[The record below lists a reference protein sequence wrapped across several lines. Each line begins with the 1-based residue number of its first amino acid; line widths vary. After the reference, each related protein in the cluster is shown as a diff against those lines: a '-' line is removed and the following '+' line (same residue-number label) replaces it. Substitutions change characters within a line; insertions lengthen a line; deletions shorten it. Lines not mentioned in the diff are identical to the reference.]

1 MKPCTVEFQAF
12 GPYAG
17 HELVD
22 FEKLAAR
29 GLFLICGKTGTG
41 KTMILDAITFA
52 LYGKSSGHGRD
63 DFEAMRCTNA
73 AFDVTTYVRFTFENN
88 GIYYRFERRLE
99 RKRKNLS
106 ASYMVW
112 QKDENGTWT
121 ALFEN
126 AKEKMLNEKA
136 EEIIGLSYEQFR
148 QVIVLPQGQFE
159 KFLTSD
165 SADKEKILTSIF
177 GEEKWQAVAQLM
189 FEEATERR
197 QQLKSLQE
205 QISNSLQEEACETM
219 AELEAVIAQKKER
232 LVTMEAAYQ
241 EGACEKQIRAL
252 RDRLALVSRFQDLR
266 RGKARVRAY
275 EEKQHDRAE
284 QEKRI
289 QDARR
294 AEKVKELLLE
304 LHRAEAAQA
313 ERKTAV
319 RAADQAA
326 GQAKQQA
333 EQILLQV
340 TAQQQKNDEIEE
352 KKAQK
357 IQLTAKITDYES
369 IAALEQNFQ
378 KQRKAAESALQEA
391 EQEKQVYESYAPKL
405 VMLHETYETD
415 MEEHRKLLA
424 AYLAGITGEL
434 AASLVEG
441 QPCPVCG
448 SREHPQKAVRT
459 EADTSKEHVEEKRA
473 EADAVYQKLQQ
484 TMQKQEQAKKKYEEK
499 QRLAQELQLAK
510 ETAYTRLAE
519 MQNNLIP
526 EIGSLA
532 ELQKKLQQLTDEI
545 GKDTEQL
552 QSLTK
557 MLEQA
562 NNTVAE
568 TAAKAELARQ
578 EEELTQKKQE
588 AAMQAVAKGLSEHGF
603 ADIKEAEQL
612 LMGEKELEGMRRQIA
627 DYDAG
632 KKAAEEQVMRLQ
644 EELGRQQEPDEEA
657 CKTELARLEKLQGTY
672 AKETAVLSETI
683 RRLSQKAEKL
693 ALAGEGLEEKLLEAE
708 QDLAFAKKLRGDA
721 GTGLQRYV
729 LGILFSSVIAAANR
743 MLSMVHGGRYRLFR
757 SDEKAQGSNK
767 RGLELKVYDKN
778 SEEHEGRFVS
788 TLSGGEKFL
797 ASLALSI
804 GMSTIAQKSG
814 IRIEALFIDK
824 GFGSLDEDS
833 ITDAMQIL
841 GSIQQANGLVGI
853 ISHVQLLQERIPT
866 KLRVE
871 ETEKG
876 SHIIQTIGYKL

>member
-205 QISNSLQEEACETM
+205 QISNSLQEEACETL

-266 RGKARVRAY
+266 RGKACVRAY

-313 ERKTAV
+313 ERKKAV

-405 VMLHETYETD
+405 VMLHEAYETD

-484 TMQKQEQAKKKYEEK
+484 TMQKQEQAKKNYEEK
-499 QRLAQELQLAK
+499 QRLAQERQLAK

-545 GKDTEQL
+545 GKDTEKL

-657 CKTELARLEKLQGTY
+657 CKTELARLEKLQETY

-814 IRIEALFIDK
+814 IRIEALFIDE

-866 KLRVE
+866 KLRVD

-876 SHIIQTIGYKL
+876 SHIIQTIG

>member
-159 KFLTSD
+159 KLLTSD

-205 QISNSLQEEACETM
+205 QISNSLQEEACETL

-266 RGKARVRAY
+266 RGKACVRAY

-313 ERKTAV
+313 ERKKAV

-405 VMLHETYETD
+405 VMLHEAYETD

-545 GKDTEQL
+545 GKDTEKL

-578 EEELTQKKQE
+578 EEELTQKKQK

-632 KKAAEEQVMRLQ
+632 KKAAEEQAMRLQ

-657 CKTELARLEKLQGTY
+657 CKTELARLEKLQETY

-683 RRLSQKAEKL
+683 RRLSEKADKL
-693 ALAGEGLEEKLLEAE
+693 AQAGEGLEEKLLEAE

-814 IRIEALFIDK
+814 IRIEALFIDE

-876 SHIIQTIGYKL
+876 SHIIQTIG

>member
-136 EEIIGLSYEQFR
+136 EELIGLSYEQFR

-205 QISNSLQEEACETM
+205 QISNSLQEEACETL
-219 AELEAVIAQKKER
+219 AELEVVVAQKKER
-232 LVTMEAAYQ
+232 LAAMEAAYQ

-266 RGKARVRAY
+266 RERARVRAY
-275 EEKQHDRAE
+275 EEKQHDRVE
-284 QEKRI
+284 REKRI

-333 EQILLQV
+333 EQILLRV

-369 IAALEQNFQ
+369 IAALEQTFQ
-378 KQRKAAESALQEA
+378 KQRKAAESAFQEA

-405 VMLHETYETD
+405 VMLHEAYETD

-473 EADAVYQKLQQ
+473 EAEAVYQKLQQ

-499 QRLAQELQLAK
+499 QRLAQELQLVK

-545 GKDTEQL
+545 GKDTEKL

-568 TAAKAELARQ
+568 TAAKAELAHQ
-578 EEELTQKKQE
+578 EEELAQKKQE
-588 AAMQAVAKGLSEHGF
+588 AAMQAVAKRLSEHGF

-612 LMGEKELEGMRRQIA
+612 LLSEKEQEKLQQQIA
-627 DYDAG
+627 DFDAG
-632 KKAAEEQVMRLQ
+632 KKAAEEQVKRLQ
-644 EELGRQQEPDEEA
+644 EELGRQQEPDAES
-657 CKTELARLEKLQGTY
+657 CKTELEGLEKLQKTY

-797 ASLALSI
+797 TSLALSI

-814 IRIEALFIDK
+814 IRIEALFIDE

-876 SHIIQTIGYKL
+876 SHIIQTIG

>member
-159 KFLTSD
+159 KLLTSD

-205 QISNSLQEEACETM
+205 QISNSLQEEACETL

-232 LVTMEAAYQ
+232 LVTMETAYQ

-275 EEKQHDRAE
+275 EQKQHDRAE

-294 AEKVKELLLE
+294 AEKVKELFLE

-405 VMLHETYETD
+405 VMLHEAYETD

-499 QRLAQELQLAK
+499 QRLAQELQLVK

-526 EIGSLA
+526 EIRSLA
-532 ELQKKLQQLTDEI
+532 ELQKNLQQLTDEI
-545 GKDTEQL
+545 GKDTEKL

-657 CKTELARLEKLQGTY
+657 CKTELARLEKLQETY

-814 IRIEALFIDK
+814 IRIEALFIDE

-876 SHIIQTIGYKL
+876 SHIIQTIG

>member
-159 KFLTSD
+159 KLLTSD

-205 QISNSLQEEACETM
+205 QISNSLQEEACETL

-241 EGACEKQIRAL
+241 EGACEKQIGAL

-333 EQILLQV
+333 EQIFLQV

-405 VMLHETYETD
+405 VMLHEAYETD

-532 ELQKKLQQLTDEI
+532 ELQKKLQQLADEI
-545 GKDTEQL
+545 GKDTEKL

-657 CKTELARLEKLQGTY
+657 CKTELARLEKLQETY

-814 IRIEALFIDK
+814 IRIEALFIDE

-876 SHIIQTIGYKL
+876 SHIIQTIG

>member
-205 QISNSLQEEACETM
+205 QISNSLQEEACETL

-232 LVTMEAAYQ
+232 LDAMEAAYQ

-313 ERKTAV
+313 ERKKAV

-657 CKTELARLEKLQGTY
+657 CKTELARLEKLQETY

-814 IRIEALFIDK
+814 IRIEALFIDE

-876 SHIIQTIGYKL
+876 SHIIQTIG

>member
-205 QISNSLQEEACETM
+205 QISNSLQEEACETL

-405 VMLHETYETD
+405 VMLHEAYETD

-473 EADAVYQKLQQ
+473 EAEAVYQKLQQ

-532 ELQKKLQQLTDEI
+532 ELQKNLQQLTDEI
-545 GKDTEQL
+545 GKDTEKL

-568 TAAKAELARQ
+568 TAAKTELARQ

-657 CKTELARLEKLQGTY
+657 CKTELARLEKLQETY
-672 AKETAVLSETI
+672 AKETAVVSETI

-814 IRIEALFIDK
+814 IRIEALFIDE

-876 SHIIQTIGYKL
+876 SHIIQTIG

>member
-205 QISNSLQEEACETM
+205 QISNSLQEEACETL

-241 EGACEKQIRAL
+241 EGACEKQIGAL

-266 RGKARVRAY
+266 RGKAHVRAY

-313 ERKTAV
+313 ERKKAV

-333 EQILLQV
+333 EQIFLQV

-405 VMLHETYETD
+405 VMLHEAYETD

-545 GKDTEQL
+545 GKDTEKL

-657 CKTELARLEKLQGTY
+657 CKTELARLEKLQETY

-683 RRLSQKAEKL
+683 RRLSEKADKL
-693 ALAGEGLEEKLLEAE
+693 AQAGEGLEEKLLEAE

-814 IRIEALFIDK
+814 IRIEALFIDE

-876 SHIIQTIGYKL
+876 SHIIQTIG

>member
-205 QISNSLQEEACETM
+205 QISNSLQEEACETL

-232 LVTMEAAYQ
+232 LVTMETAYQ

-333 EQILLQV
+333 EQIFLQV

-405 VMLHETYETD
+405 VMLHEAYETD

-545 GKDTEQL
+545 GKDTEKL

-657 CKTELARLEKLQGTY
+657 CKTELARLEKQQEIY

-814 IRIEALFIDK
+814 IRIEALFIDE

-876 SHIIQTIGYKL
+876 SHIIQTIG

>member
-205 QISNSLQEEACETM
+205 QISNSLQEEACETL

-232 LVTMEAAYQ
+232 LVTMETAYQ

-405 VMLHETYETD
+405 VMLHEAYETD
-415 MEEHRKLLA
+415 MEEHRNLLA

-545 GKDTEQL
+545 GKDTEKL

-644 EELGRQQEPDEEA
+644 EELGRQKEPDEEA
-657 CKTELARLEKLQGTY
+657 CKTELARLEKLQETY

-683 RRLSQKAEKL
+683 RRLSQKADKL
-693 ALAGEGLEEKLLEAE
+693 AQAGEGLEEKLLEAE

-814 IRIEALFIDK
+814 IRIEALFIDE

-876 SHIIQTIGYKL
+876 SHIIQTIG

>member
-12 GPYAG
+12 GPYVG

-205 QISNSLQEEACETM
+205 QISNSLQEEACETL

-304 LHRAEAAQA
+304 LHRADAAQA

-405 VMLHETYETD
+405 VMLHEAYETD

-545 GKDTEQL
+545 GKDTEKL

-657 CKTELARLEKLQGTY
+657 CKTELARLEKQQEIY

-683 RRLSQKAEKL
+683 RRLSEKADKL

-814 IRIEALFIDK
+814 IRIEALFIDE

-876 SHIIQTIGYKL
+876 SHIIQTIG

>member
-1 MKPCTVEFQAF
+1 MKPCMVEFQAF

-205 QISNSLQEEACETM
+205 QISNSLQEEACETL

-232 LVTMEAAYQ
+232 LVTMETAYQ

-405 VMLHETYETD
+405 VMLHEAYETD

-473 EADAVYQKLQQ
+473 EAEAVYQKLQQ
-484 TMQKQEQAKKKYEEK
+484 MMQKQEQAKKKYEEK

-545 GKDTEQL
+545 GKDTEKL

-578 EEELTQKKQE
+578 EEELAQKKQE

-612 LMGEKELEGMRRQIA
+612 LLSEKEQEKLQQQIA
-627 DYDAG
+627 DFDAG

-644 EELGRQQEPDEEA
+644 EELGRQKEPDEEA
-657 CKTELARLEKLQGTY
+657 CKTELARLEKLQETY

-693 ALAGEGLEEKLLEAE
+693 AQAGEGLEEKLLEAE

-797 ASLALSI
+797 TSLALSI

-814 IRIEALFIDK
+814 IRIEALFIDE

-841 GSIQQANGLVGI
+841 DSIQQANGLVGI

-866 KLRVE
+866 KLCVE

-876 SHIIQTIGYKL
+876 SHIIQTIG

>member
-1 MKPCTVEFQAF
+1 MKPCIVEFQAF

-22 FEKLAAR
+22 FEKLAAK

-73 AFDVTTYVRFTFENN
+73 AFDVTTYVSFTFENN
-88 GIYYRFERRLE
+88 GSYYRFERRLE

-177 GEEKWQAVAQLM
+177 GEEKWQAIAQLV

-205 QISNSLQEEACETM
+205 QIRNSLQEEDCETP
-219 AELEAVIAQKKER
+219 AELEAVIAQKKES
-232 LVTMEAAYQ
+232 LAAMETAYR
-241 EGACEKQIRAL
+241 EGACEKQIREL

-266 RGKARVRAY
+266 REEARVKAY
-275 EEKQHDRAE
+275 EEKLTTRME
-284 QEKRI
+284 QEKRM

-294 AEKVKELLLE
+294 AEKVRELLLE
-304 LHRAEAAQA
+304 LHRAEGAWA
-313 ERKTAV
+313 ERKTA
-319 RAADQAA
+319 AQKADQAA
-326 GQAKQQA
+326 LQAKQQA

-340 TAQQQKNDEIEE
+340 TAQQQKNSEIEE

-357 IQLTAKITDYES
+357 IQLTAKTADYES
-369 IAALEQNFQ
+369 IAAVEQTCK

-391 EQEKQVYESYAPKL
+391 EQERQVYESYAPKL
-405 VMLHETYETD
+405 VMLHETYEKGL
-415 MEEHRKLLA
+415 EEHRKLLA

-448 SREHPQKAVRT
+448 SREHPRKAVRT
-459 EADTSKEHVEEKRA
+459 QADTTKEIVEAKRA

-510 ETAYTRLAE
+510 ETADTKFAQ

-526 EIGSLA
+526 EIHSLA
-532 ELQKKLQQLTDEI
+532 ELQKKLQQLDDEI
-545 GKDTEQL
+545 EKATEEMQR
-552 QSLTK
+552 LTRQQ
-557 MLEQA
+557 EQA
-562 NNTVAE
+562 NSAVAE
-568 TAAKAELARQ
+568 TEAKAELAHQ
-578 EEELTQKKQE
+578 EEELAQKRQK
-588 AAMQAVAKGLSEHGF
+588 AALQALAQGLSEHGF
-603 ADIKEAEQL
+603 SDAGEAEQL
-612 LMGEKELEGMRRQIA
+612 LMSEKELEETQRWIA
-627 DYDAG
+627 DFDAG
-632 KKAAEEQVMRLQ
+632 RKAAGEQAERLR
-644 EELGRQQEPDEEA
+644 EELGKQQEPDAEG
-657 CKTELARLEKLQGTY
+657 CKAELERLEKQQEIY

-683 RRLSQKAEKL
+683 RRLSEKAERL
-693 ALAGEGLEEKLLEAE
+693 ARAGEGIEEKLLEAE

-814 IRIEALFIDK
+814 IRIEALFIDE

-853 ISHVQLLQERIPT
+853 ISHVQILQERIPT
-866 KLRVE
+866 KLCVE
-871 ETEKG
+871 ENAQG
-876 SHIIQTIGYKL
+876 SHIIQTIG

>member
-205 QISNSLQEEACETM
+205 QISNSLQEEACETL

-284 QEKRI
+284 QGKRI

-313 ERKTAV
+313 ERKKAV

-473 EADAVYQKLQQ
+473 EAEAVYQKLQQ

-545 GKDTEQL
+545 GKDTEKL

-578 EEELTQKKQE
+578 EEELTQKKQK

-657 CKTELARLEKLQGTY
+657 CKTELARLEKLQETY
-672 AKETAVLSETI
+672 AKETAVLSEMI

-814 IRIEALFIDK
+814 IRIEALFIDE

-876 SHIIQTIGYKL
+876 SHIIQTIG

>member
-22 FEKLAAR
+22 FEKLAAK

-205 QISNSLQEEACETM
+205 QISNSLQEEACETL

-232 LVTMEAAYQ
+232 LVTMETAYQ

-275 EEKQHDRAE
+275 EQKQHDRAE

-473 EADAVYQKLQQ
+473 EAEAVYQKLQQ

-545 GKDTEQL
+545 GKDTEKL

-644 EELGRQQEPDEEA
+644 EELGRQKEPDEEA
-657 CKTELARLEKLQGTY
+657 CKTELARLEKQQEIY

-683 RRLSQKAEKL
+683 RRLSEKADKL
-693 ALAGEGLEEKLLEAE
+693 AQAGEGLEEKLLEAE

-797 ASLALSI
+797 TSLALSI

-814 IRIEALFIDK
+814 IRIEALFIDE

-841 GSIQQANGLVGI
+841 DSIQQANGLVGI

-876 SHIIQTIGYKL
+876 SHIIQTIG

>member
-99 RKRKNLS
+99 RNRKNLS

-205 QISNSLQEEACETM
+205 QISNSLQEEACETL

-275 EEKQHDRAE
+275 EEKQHGRAE

-313 ERKTAV
+313 ERKKAV

-657 CKTELARLEKLQGTY
+657 CKTELARLEKLQETY

-814 IRIEALFIDK
+814 IRIEALFIDE

-876 SHIIQTIGYKL
+876 SHIIQTIG

>member
-121 ALFEN
+121 ALFES

-205 QISNSLQEEACETM
+205 QISNSLQEEACETL

-232 LVTMEAAYQ
+232 LVAMEAAYQ
-241 EGACEKQIRAL
+241 EDACEKQIRAL

-326 GQAKQQA
+326 GRAKQQA
-333 EQILLQV
+333 EQIFLQV

-473 EADAVYQKLQQ
+473 EAEAVYQKLQQ

-545 GKDTEQL
+545 GKDTEKL

-644 EELGRQQEPDEEA
+644 EELGRQKEPDEEA
-657 CKTELARLEKLQGTY
+657 CKTELARLEKQQEIY

-814 IRIEALFIDK
+814 IRIEALFIDE

-841 GSIQQANGLVGI
+841 ASIQQANGLVGI

-876 SHIIQTIGYKL
+876 SHIIQTIG

>member
-205 QISNSLQEEACETM
+205 QISNSLQEEACETL

-232 LVTMEAAYQ
+232 LVTMEADYQ

-313 ERKTAV
+313 ERKKAV

-657 CKTELARLEKLQGTY
+657 CKTELARLEKLQETY

-814 IRIEALFIDK
+814 IRIEALFIDE

-876 SHIIQTIGYKL
+876 SHIIQTIG

>member
-205 QISNSLQEEACETM
+205 QISNSLQEEACETL

-284 QEKRI
+284 QKKRI

-333 EQILLQV
+333 EQIFLQV

-405 VMLHETYETD
+405 VMLHEAYETD

-545 GKDTEQL
+545 GKDTEKL

-657 CKTELARLEKLQGTY
+657 CKTELARLEKLQETY

-814 IRIEALFIDK
+814 IRIEALFIDE

-876 SHIIQTIGYKL
+876 SHIIQTIG

>member
-205 QISNSLQEEACETM
+205 QISNSLQEEACETL

-313 ERKTAV
+313 ERKKAV

-405 VMLHETYETD
+405 VMFHEAYETD

-473 EADAVYQKLQQ
+473 EAEAVYQKLQQ
-484 TMQKQEQAKKKYEEK
+484 TMQKQERAKKKYEEK

-545 GKDTEQL
+545 GKDTEKL

-657 CKTELARLEKLQGTY
+657 CKTELARLEKLQETY

-683 RRLSQKAEKL
+683 RRLSEKADKL
-693 ALAGEGLEEKLLEAE
+693 AQAGEGLEEKLLEAE

-814 IRIEALFIDK
+814 IRIEALFIDE

-876 SHIIQTIGYKL
+876 SHIIQTIG

>member
-205 QISNSLQEEACETM
+205 QISNSLQEEACETL

-275 EEKQHDRAE
+275 EEKQHGRAE

-313 ERKTAV
+313 ERKKAV

-405 VMLHETYETD
+405 GMLHETYETD

-657 CKTELARLEKLQGTY
+657 CKTELARLEKLQETY
-672 AKETAVLSETI
+672 AKETAVLSEMI

-814 IRIEALFIDK
+814 IRIEALFIDE

-876 SHIIQTIGYKL
+876 SHIIQTIG

>member
-121 ALFEN
+121 AMFEN

-205 QISNSLQEEACETM
+205 QISNSLQEEACETL

-232 LVTMEAAYQ
+232 LVTMETAYQ
-241 EGACEKQIRAL
+241 EGACEKQIREL

-275 EEKQHDRAE
+275 EEKQHDRVE

-340 TAQQQKNDEIEE
+340 TAQQQKTDEIEE

-369 IAALEQNFQ
+369 IAALEQTFQ
-378 KQRKAAESALQEA
+378 KQRKAAESAFQEA

-405 VMLHETYETD
+405 VMLHEAYETD

-499 QRLAQELQLAK
+499 QRLAQELQLVK

-545 GKDTEQL
+545 GKDTEKL

-578 EEELTQKKQE
+578 EEELAQKKQE

-612 LMGEKELEGMRRQIA
+612 LLSEKEQEKLQQQIA
-627 DYDAG
+627 DFDAG
-632 KKAAEEQVMRLQ
+632 KKAAEEQVKRLQ
-644 EELGRQQEPDEEA
+644 EELGRQQEPDAES
-657 CKTELARLEKLQGTY
+657 CKTELARLEKLQETY

-683 RRLSQKAEKL
+683 RRLSQKTEKL

-797 ASLALSI
+797 TSLALSI

-814 IRIEALFIDK
+814 IRIEALFIDE

-841 GSIQQANGLVGI
+841 DSIQQANGLVGI

-876 SHIIQTIGYKL
+876 SRIIQTIG

>member
-205 QISNSLQEEACETM
+205 QISNSLQEEACETL

-405 VMLHETYETD
+405 VMLHEAYETD

-473 EADAVYQKLQQ
+473 EAEAVYQKLQQ

-510 ETAYTRLAE
+510 EAAYTRLVE

-545 GKDTEQL
+545 GKDTEKL

-644 EELGRQQEPDEEA
+644 EELGRQQEPDAEA
-657 CKTELARLEKLQGTY
+657 CKTELARLEKLQETCT
-672 AKETAVLSETI
+672 KETAVLSETI
-683 RRLSQKAEKL
+683 RRLSQKADKL
-693 ALAGEGLEEKLLEAE
+693 AQAGEGLEEKLLEAE

-814 IRIEALFIDK
+814 IRIEALFIDE

-876 SHIIQTIGYKL
+876 SHIIQTIG

>member
-159 KFLTSD
+159 KLLTSD

-205 QISNSLQEEACETM
+205 QISNSLQEEVCETL
-219 AELEAVIAQKKER
+219 AELEVVIAQKKER

-405 VMLHETYETD
+405 VRLHEAYETD

-473 EADAVYQKLQQ
+473 EAEAVYQKLQQ

-545 GKDTEQL
+545 GKDTEKL

-657 CKTELARLEKLQGTY
+657 CKTELARLEKLQETY

-814 IRIEALFIDK
+814 IRIEALFIDE

-866 KLRVE
+866 KLRAE

-876 SHIIQTIGYKL
+876 SHIIQTIG

>member
-205 QISNSLQEEACETM
+205 QISNSLQEEACETL

-266 RGKARVRAY
+266 RGKACVRAY

-313 ERKTAV
+313 ERKKAV

-405 VMLHETYETD
+405 VMLHEAYETD

-499 QRLAQELQLAK
+499 QRLAQERQLAK

-545 GKDTEQL
+545 GKDTEKL

-657 CKTELARLEKLQGTY
+657 CKTELAWLEKLQETY

-814 IRIEALFIDK
+814 IRIEALFIDE

-876 SHIIQTIGYKL
+876 SHIIQTIG

>member
-205 QISNSLQEEACETM
+205 QISNSLQEEACETL

-232 LVTMEAAYQ
+232 LVTMETAYQ

-304 LHRAEAAQA
+304 LHRAEATQA
-313 ERKTAV
+313 ERKKAV

-357 IQLTAKITDYES
+357 IQFTAKITDYES

-405 VMLHETYETD
+405 VMLHEAYETD

-545 GKDTEQL
+545 GKDTEKL

-657 CKTELARLEKLQGTY
+657 CKTELARLEKLQETY

-693 ALAGEGLEEKLLEAE
+693 ALAGEGIEEKLLEAE

-814 IRIEALFIDK
+814 IRIEALFIDE

-876 SHIIQTIGYKL
+876 SHIIQTIG

>member
-159 KFLTSD
+159 KLLTSD

-205 QISNSLQEEACETM
+205 QISNSLQEEACETL

-266 RGKARVRAY
+266 RGRARVRAY

-304 LHRAEAAQA
+304 LHRAKAAQA

-405 VMLHETYETD
+405 VMLHEAYETD

-473 EADAVYQKLQQ
+473 EAEAVYQKLQQ

-532 ELQKKLQQLTDEI
+532 ELQKNLQQLADEI
-545 GKDTEQL
+545 GKDTEKL

-657 CKTELARLEKLQGTY
+657 CKTELARLEKLQETY
-672 AKETAVLSETI
+672 AKKTAVLSETI
-683 RRLSQKAEKL
+683 RRLSEKADKL

-814 IRIEALFIDK
+814 IRIEALFIDE

-876 SHIIQTIGYKL
+876 SHIIQTIG

>member
-205 QISNSLQEEACETM
+205 QISNSLQEEACETL

-232 LVTMEAAYQ
+232 LVTMETAYQ

-333 EQILLQV
+333 EQIFLQV

-405 VMLHETYETD
+405 VMLHEAYETD
-415 MEEHRKLLA
+415 MEEHRNLLA

-545 GKDTEQL
+545 RKDTEKL

-588 AAMQAVAKGLSEHGF
+588 AAMQMVAKGLSEHGF

-644 EELGRQQEPDEEA
+644 EELGRQKEPDEEA
-657 CKTELARLEKLQGTY
+657 CKTELARLEKLQETY

-693 ALAGEGLEEKLLEAE
+693 AQAGEGLEEKLLEAE

-797 ASLALSI
+797 TSLALSI

-814 IRIEALFIDK
+814 IRIEALFIDE

-841 GSIQQANGLVGI
+841 DSIQQANGLVGI
-853 ISHVQLLQERIPT
+853 ISHVQILQERIPT

-876 SHIIQTIGYKL
+876 SHIIQTIG

>member
-121 ALFEN
+121 AMFEN

-205 QISNSLQEEACETM
+205 QISNSLQEEACETL

-252 RDRLALVSRFQDLR
+252 RDRLALVSRFQDLY

-405 VMLHETYETD
+405 VMLHEAYETD

-473 EADAVYQKLQQ
+473 EAEAVYQKLQQ

-510 ETAYTRLAE
+510 EAAYTRLVE

-545 GKDTEQL
+545 GKDTEKL

-657 CKTELARLEKLQGTY
+657 CKTELARLEKLQETY

-683 RRLSQKAEKL
+683 RRLSQKADKL
-693 ALAGEGLEEKLLEAE
+693 AQAGEGLEEKLLEAE

-814 IRIEALFIDK
+814 IRIEALFIDE

-876 SHIIQTIGYKL
+876 SHIIQTIG

>member
-205 QISNSLQEEACETM
+205 QISNSLQEEACETL

-232 LVTMEAAYQ
+232 LVTMETAYQ

-266 RGKARVRAY
+266 RGKACVRAY

-313 ERKTAV
+313 ERKKAV

-405 VMLHETYETD
+405 VMLHEAYETD
-415 MEEHRKLLA
+415 MEEHRNLLA

-545 GKDTEQL
+545 GKDTEKL

-557 MLEQA
+557 MLERA

-657 CKTELARLEKLQGTY
+657 CKTELARLEKLQETY

-814 IRIEALFIDK
+814 IRIEALFIDE

-876 SHIIQTIGYKL
+876 SHIIQTIG

>member
-205 QISNSLQEEACETM
+205 QISNSLQEEACETL

-369 IAALEQNFQ
+369 IAALEQSFQ

-405 VMLHETYETD
+405 VMLHEAYETD

-473 EADAVYQKLQQ
+473 EAEAVYQKLQQ

-499 QRLAQELQLAK
+499 QRLVQELQLAK
-510 ETAYTRLAE
+510 EAAYTRLVE

-545 GKDTEQL
+545 GKDTEKL

-657 CKTELARLEKLQGTY
+657 CKTELARLEKLQETY

-683 RRLSQKAEKL
+683 RRLSQKADKL
-693 ALAGEGLEEKLLEAE
+693 AQAGEGLEEKLLEAE

-814 IRIEALFIDK
+814 IRIEALFIDE

-871 ETEKG
+871 ETEKD
-876 SHIIQTIGYKL
+876 SHIIQTIG

>member
-205 QISNSLQEEACETM
+205 QISNSLQEEACETL

-232 LVTMEAAYQ
+232 LVTMEVAYQ

-405 VMLHETYETD
+405 VMLHEAYETD

-459 EADTSKEHVEEKRA
+459 EADTSKEYVEEKRA

-545 GKDTEQL
+545 GKDTEKL

-657 CKTELARLEKLQGTY
+657 CKTELARLEKLQETY

-814 IRIEALFIDK
+814 IRIEALFIDE

-841 GSIQQANGLVGI
+841 ASIQQANGLVGI

-876 SHIIQTIGYKL
+876 SHIIQTIG

>member
-197 QQLKSLQE
+197 QQLKMLQE
-205 QISNSLQEEACETM
+205 QISNSLQEEACETL

-405 VMLHETYETD
+405 VMLHEAYETD

-473 EADAVYQKLQQ
+473 EAEAVYQKLQQ
-484 TMQKQEQAKKKYEEK
+484 MMQKQEQAKKKYEEK

-545 GKDTEQL
+545 GKDTEKL

-644 EELGRQQEPDEEA
+644 EELGRQKEPDEEA
-657 CKTELARLEKLQGTY
+657 CKTELARLEKLQETY

-693 ALAGEGLEEKLLEAE
+693 AQAGEGLEEKLLEAE

-814 IRIEALFIDK
+814 IRIEALFIDE

-876 SHIIQTIGYKL
+876 SHIIQTIG

>member
-159 KFLTSD
+159 KLLTSD

-205 QISNSLQEEACETM
+205 QISNSLQEEACETL

-405 VMLHETYETD
+405 VMLHEAYETD

-532 ELQKKLQQLTDEI
+532 ELQKKLQQLTNEI
-545 GKDTEQL
+545 GKDTEKL

-588 AAMQAVAKGLSEHGF
+588 AAMQMVAKGLSEHGF

-657 CKTELARLEKLQGTY
+657 CKTELARLEKLQETY

-814 IRIEALFIDK
+814 IRIEALFIDE

-833 ITDAMQIL
+833 IMDAMQIL

-876 SHIIQTIGYKL
+876 SHIIQTIG

>member
-121 ALFEN
+121 AMFEN

-205 QISNSLQEEACETM
+205 QISNSLQEEACETL

-232 LVTMEAAYQ
+232 LVTMETAYQ

-319 RAADQAA
+319 WAADQAA

-391 EQEKQVYESYAPKL
+391 EQEKQVYENYAPKL
-405 VMLHETYETD
+405 VMLHEAYETD
-415 MEEHRKLLA
+415 MEEHRNLLA

-545 GKDTEQL
+545 RKDTEKL

-588 AAMQAVAKGLSEHGF
+588 AAMQMVAKGLSEHGF

-657 CKTELARLEKLQGTY
+657 CKTELARLEKLQETY

-683 RRLSQKAEKL
+683 RRLSEKADKL

-814 IRIEALFIDK
+814 IRIEALFIDE

-871 ETEKG
+871 EMEKG
-876 SHIIQTIGYKL
+876 SHIIQTIG

>member
-121 ALFEN
+121 AMFEN

-205 QISNSLQEEACETM
+205 QISNSLQEEACETL

-232 LVTMEAAYQ
+232 LVTMETAYQ

-319 RAADQAA
+319 WAADQAA

-391 EQEKQVYESYAPKL
+391 EQEKQVYENYAPKL
-405 VMLHETYETD
+405 VMLHEAYETD
-415 MEEHRKLLA
+415 MEEHRNLLA

-545 GKDTEQL
+545 GKDTEKL

-588 AAMQAVAKGLSEHGF
+588 AAMQMVAKGLSEHGF

-657 CKTELARLEKLQGTY
+657 CKTELARLEKLQETY

-683 RRLSQKAEKL
+683 RRLSEKADKL

-814 IRIEALFIDK
+814 IRIEALFIDE

-871 ETEKG
+871 EMEKG
-876 SHIIQTIGYKL
+876 SHIIQTIG

>member
-205 QISNSLQEEACETM
+205 QISNSLQEEACETL

-545 GKDTEQL
+545 GKDTEKL

-578 EEELTQKKQE
+578 EKELTQKKQE

-657 CKTELARLEKLQGTY
+657 CKTELARLEKLQETY

-683 RRLSQKAEKL
+683 RRLSEKADKL
-693 ALAGEGLEEKLLEAE
+693 AQAGEGLEEKLLEAE

-814 IRIEALFIDK
+814 IRIEALFIDE

-876 SHIIQTIGYKL
+876 SHIIQTIG

>member
-205 QISNSLQEEACETM
+205 QISNSLQEEACETL

-378 KQRKAAESALQEA
+378 KQRRAAESALQEA

-405 VMLHETYETD
+405 VMLHEAYETE

-459 EADTSKEHVEEKRA
+459 EADTSKEQVEGKRA
-473 EADAVYQKLQQ
+473 EAEAVYQKLQQ

-510 ETAYTRLAE
+510 EAAYTRLVE

-526 EIGSLA
+526 EIGSLV

-545 GKDTEQL
+545 GKDTEKL

-644 EELGRQQEPDEEA
+644 EELGRQQEPDAEA
-657 CKTELARLEKLQGTY
+657 CKTELARLEKLQETY

-683 RRLSQKAEKL
+683 RRLSQKADKL
-693 ALAGEGLEEKLLEAE
+693 AQAGEGLEEKLLEAE

-814 IRIEALFIDK
+814 IRIEALFIDE

-876 SHIIQTIGYKL
+876 SHIIQTIG

>member
-205 QISNSLQEEACETM
+205 QISNSLQEEACETL

-232 LVTMEAAYQ
+232 LVTMETAYQ

-275 EEKQHDRAE
+275 EQKQHDRAE

-405 VMLHETYETD
+405 VMLHEAYETD

-499 QRLAQELQLAK
+499 QRLAQELQLVK

-526 EIGSLA
+526 EIRSLA
-532 ELQKKLQQLTDEI
+532 ELQKNLQQLTDEI
-545 GKDTEQL
+545 GKDTEKL

-657 CKTELARLEKLQGTY
+657 CKTELARLEKLQETY

-814 IRIEALFIDK
+814 IRIEALFIDE

-876 SHIIQTIGYKL
+876 SHIIQTIG